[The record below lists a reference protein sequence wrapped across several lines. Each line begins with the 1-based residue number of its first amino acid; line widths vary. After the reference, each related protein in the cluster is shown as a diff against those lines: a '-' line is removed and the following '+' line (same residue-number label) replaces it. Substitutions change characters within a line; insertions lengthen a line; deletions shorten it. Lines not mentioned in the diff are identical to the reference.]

1 MKKIKRIIKF
11 FAYIL
16 VFFGFFLLFAEF
28 ALRYILPL
36 PSVKNKLLN
45 TVSSSVGA
53 DIKAGDISA
62 GLFGI
67 EIDAITLDT
76 QKGNVFTCKDLK
88 IKLNPFKLLIGQIDI
103 KDIYIYEPV
112 IQIIRFQDGSFNFS
126 PLVSS
131 SEEETKNSQEENKN
145 DSDPIDLKVKNLN
158 LINAKVFYLDLQENM
173 KANVRNLTLSV
184 QHFSYDKPF
193 NINFS
198 FDPYFEQKDLIL
210 EGAHIALNAKTN
222 LNNLDMEKAS
232 LNLKNLLFKYK
243 EAVFEARADVNN
255 FENPSVK
262 FDMKLKNFS
271 NETLLAFGK
280 TPAFTLPLTSAKG
293 ALSYQNKNSKLDI
306 QNLILQIAD
315 TKLDFKGHFLFDK
328 DLAAQGKIVLNSVLD
343 TVENHSPVIAQYK
356 PKGQILADF
365 DFSLPLGLT
374 GKLDLK
380 NIGFFV
386 DTAGTFEN
394 INASAEIGSI
404 DEIKINSFEGLLNK
418 NPFTL
423 QASYL
428 KKKDFADVF
437 LDFKAEKLYLIN
449 SANKEENKTEQVSQ
463 EESSPAK
470 EQATQEEE
478 TSTFVPININANI
491 NIGKMDVPYL
501 RGNKLNFTAKA
512 KNITPK
518 MDKTH
523 GTFNLS
529 VQDGQIKDVYT
540 LANANAVAK
549 VMFMS
554 LGIVSR
560 VINTLNVLDLL
571 NGMGKVLSGKKET
584 EEDIPQHQ
592 EINGKMDFDSFDTK
606 IDFNQGVA
614 TMKKCSFV
622 SDLFSFR
629 VNGNINFDNRKI
641 KLNVDSAPGKHTED
655 GIMPLNIDIKGTIEE
670 PKGSLSVL
678 SSVSALVGDT
688 VMNNPVSNMLKK
700 GWGKLFSSSKD
711 EEEAIAQETL
721 PQEPNTTENKTENT
735 TENTAQNTT
744 EEK

>member
-1 MKKIKRIIKF
+1 MKILQRIIKVV
-11 FAYIL
+11 AYIL

-36 PSVKNKLLN
+36 PTVKSKLLS
-45 TVSSSVGA
+45 TVSSSIGA

-67 EIDAITLDT
+67 EIDALTLDT
-76 QKGNVFTCKDLK
+76 QKGNVFTCKDLRV
-88 IKLNPFKLLIGQIDI
+88 KLNPFKLLVGEISV
-103 KDIYIYEPV
+103 KDIYIQEPV
-112 IQIIRFQDGSFNFS
+112 FQIIRFKDGSFNFS

-131 SEEETKNSQEENKN
+131 SEEDTKNLQEENKE
-145 DSDPIDLKVKNLN
+145 DSDPIDLKIKNFN
-158 LINAKVFYLDLQENM
+158 LFNAKVFYLDLKDNM

-184 QHFSYDKPF
+184 HHFSYDKPF
-193 NINFS
+193 NVNLS
-198 FDPYFEQKDLIL
+198 FDPYFEQKDLVF
-210 EGAHIALNAKTN
+210 EGAHFALNAKTN

-232 LNLKNLLFKYK
+232 LDLQNLLFKYK
-243 EAVFEARADVNN
+243 ETVFEAMADVNN
-255 FENPSVK
+255 FENPSAK

-271 NETLLAFGK
+271 NETLLAFAK
-280 TPAFTLPLTSAKG
+280 TPAFTLPLTTLQG
-293 ALSYQNKNSKLDI
+293 DLSYLGQNSKLDI
-306 QNLILQIAD
+306 RNLVLQIAD

-343 TVENHSPVIAQYK
+343 TVENHSPLIAQYK
-356 PKGQILADF
+356 PKGQIISDF
-365 DFSLPLGLT
+365 DFALPFMLKGQ
-374 GKLDLK
+374 LDLK
-380 NIGFFV
+380 DIGFFI
-386 DTAGTFEN
+386 DNAGTFEN
-394 INASAEIGSI
+394 INASVQIDSI
-404 DEIKINSFEGLLNK
+404 DDIKINSFEGFLNK
-418 NPFTL
+418 NPFAL

-428 KKKDFADVF
+428 KNKDFADVF
-437 LDFKAEKLYLIN
+437 LDFKADKLYLIN
-449 SANKEENKTEQVSQ
+449 SAKKEDNKTDQVSQ
-463 EESSPAK
+463 EENPPAE
-470 EQATQEEE
+470 EQTKQEEE
-478 TSTFVPININANI
+478 TSAFVPVNVKANI

-512 KNITPK
+512 QNITPR

-529 VQDGQIKDVYT
+529 VKDGQIKDVYT
-540 LANANAVAK
+540 LADANALTK

-606 IDFNQGVA
+606 IDFNHGVA

-655 GIMPLNIDIKGTIEE
+655 GIMPLSIDIKGTIEE

-678 SSVSALVGDT
+678 SSVSTLVGDT

-711 EEEAIAQETL
+711 EEELIEQEPL
-721 PQEPNTTENKTENT
+721 PQEQNAAENT